1 MTSSACTGASCV
13 SDFPGSSRITAA
25 SERQSVIVARGMVT
39 PAMIT
44 ILGVGHVFDIGAA
57 IRSEVLARRPKV
69 VALELDPIRYEAI
82 MSRAPRRRGWSVLG
96 LLAQFQVRIAD
107 QYGVQVGDEMVAAA
121 RAAQEI
127 GSEVVLIDEDSR
139 AVLRR
144 VWGEMSLRERI
155 RLLASAVGAFFT
167 RKEKVE
173 AELQRFYRDE
183 QSFLSEF
190 AAELPTAKRILIDER
205 DAAMARTLRQLSES
219 RGDIVAVVGEGH
231 VEGLLHQLAGV
242 PVEVVH
248 LEQLRSA
255 PAGPNASVNVSV
267 HL

>member
-1 MTSSACTGASCV
+1 
-13 SDFPGSSRITAA
+13 
-25 SERQSVIVARGMVT
+25 MVT

-44 ILGVGHVFDIGAA
+44 LLGVGHVFDIGAA
-57 IRSEVLARRPKV
+57 IRAEVLSRRPKV
-69 VALELDPIRYEAI
+69 VALELDPIRYQAI
-82 MSRAPRRRGWSVLG
+82 MSREPRRRGWSVLG

-139 AVLRR
+139 VVLRR
-144 VWGEMSLRERI
+144 VWGEMSVRERI
-155 RLLASAVGAFFT
+155 RLLTSALGAFFT

-183 QSFLSEF
+183 QSFLREF

-205 DAAMARTLRQLSES
+205 DAAMARTLRGLAES
-219 RGDIVAVVGEGH
+219 RGEVLAVVGEGH
-231 VEGLLHQLAGV
+231 VDGLLRHLAGV
-242 PVEVVH
+242 PVDVVH
-248 LEQLRSA
+248 HEQLRSV